1 MQALITR
8 PVEDAASL
16 AAAIAAR
23 GIVPLVEPLL
33 EIRKLPGA
41 APDLAGVQALLF
53 TSANGARACAA
64 STPRRDI
71 PVFAVGDR
79 TAQSARALG
88 FVEIASAGG
97 DVADLAALVIA
108 RLAPSDGALLHAAG
122 SVAAGDLAGQ
132 LGAAG
137 FTLRR
142 AVLYTAEPVAAL
154 SAATEAALRDGRVAL
169 AFFFSPR
176 TAASFVNLAGAAD
189 LGAACRGI
197 VAFCLSPA
205 VAAALVP
212 LDWRSCQVAAAPK
225 QAALLAALDGF
236 LAARSAG
243 DYAGEFEG

>member
-33 EIRKLPGA
+33 EIRHLPGA

-53 TSANGARACAA
+53 TSANGARAFAAA
-64 STPRRDI
+64 SPRRDLK
-71 PVFAVGDR
+71 VFAVGDR
-79 TAQSARALG
+79 TAKSAHALG
-88 FVEIASAGG
+88 FADVASAGG
-97 DVADLAALVIA
+97 DVADLAALVTS
-108 RLAPSDGALLHAAG
+108 RLVPSDGILLHAAG

-142 AVLYTAEPVAAL
+142 AVLYTAAPVPAL
-154 SAATEAALRDGRVAL
+154 STTAAAALRNGTVEL

-176 TAASFVNLAGAAD
+176 TASSFVNLAVAAA

-197 VAFCLSPA
+197 TAFCLSPA
-205 VAAALVP
+205 VAAALAP
-212 LDWRSCQVAAAPK
+212 LDWRRRPVAAAPN
-225 QAALLAALDGF
+225 QAELLAVLDRF
-236 LAARSAG
+236 LAAPS
-243 DYAGEFEG
+243 AGEFEG